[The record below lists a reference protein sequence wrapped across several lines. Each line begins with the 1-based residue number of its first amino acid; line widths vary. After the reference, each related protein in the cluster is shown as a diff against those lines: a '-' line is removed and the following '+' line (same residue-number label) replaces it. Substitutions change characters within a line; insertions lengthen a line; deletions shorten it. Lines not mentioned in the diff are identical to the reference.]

1 MKIVKFDYGKNG
13 IEIKIAPSWNVTI
26 IEPITQKAL
35 INPINSLKT
44 AIKNPLGGRS
54 LEEIIR
60 EKEKLESICIVV
72 SDATRPVPSYLIIEA
87 IISELENL
95 GIESSIITILIATGL
110 HRPSNNEEI
119 QRIVGKKHYN
129 KVKVIN
135 HNAKD
140 DNTLQDLGKFDDG
153 TPISIN
159 TLFLT
164 SDLKIVTGYVE
175 PHFFFGFSGGA
186 KTILPGI
193 AGKETIMYNHSAEN
207 IASPYSRFGI
217 YEKNPMAEIS
227 SNIAKKIDIDFAVN
241 VCINEKHQITKA
253 LAGNLE
259 KVHDKLVQYQLEHV
273 FRPVKQPFD
282 ILVCGNGGYPL
293 DINLYQAVKSMA
305 IGEMAVKPGG
315 TIISVNECSDGV
327 GVNQDD
333 FRDLL
338 FSGLTPKDIYAKV
351 LKKEIV
357 VPDQWEIQVLARI
370 MQKAEIYVISML
382 KEHELGNIGL
392 KYADSVENAIYKAL
406 EVHGDVARILF
417 LPHGPQILPKIV

>member
-1 MKIVKFDYGKNG
+1 MKTVTFDYGKNG
-13 IEIKIAPSWNVTI
+13 IKIRIDPSWNVTI

-35 INPINSLKT
+35 INPIESLRI
-44 AIKNPLGGRS
+44 AIQNPLGGRL
-54 LEEIIR
+54 LEDIVR

-72 SDATRPVPSYLIIEA
+72 SDATRPVPSHLIIEA
-87 IISELENL
+87 IVSELEAL
-95 GIESSIITILIATGL
+95 GIESSLITILIATGL
-110 HRPSNNEEI
+110 HRSSNTEEA
-119 QRIVGKKHYN
+119 QRIVGKKYYN

-140 DNTLQDLGKFDDG
+140 DNAHQQIGYLDDG

-164 SDLKIVTGYVE
+164 SDLKIITGYVE

-186 KTILPGI
+186 KAILPGI
-193 AGKETIMYNHSAEN
+193 AGKETIMYNHSAKN

-227 SNIAKKIDIDFAVN
+227 SGIAKKIDIDFTVN
-241 VCINEKHQITKA
+241 VCINEKHQISKA

-259 KVHDKLVQYQLEHV
+259 KLHNELVLYQLEHV
-273 FRPVKQPFD
+273 FKPLEKPFD
-282 ILVCGNGGYPL
+282 IVVCGNGGYPL

-305 IGEMAVKPGG
+305 IGEMAVKQGG
-315 TIISVNECSDGV
+315 TIISVNECSDGI

-338 FSGLTPKDIYAKV
+338 FSGLDPMDIYTKV
-351 LKKEIV
+351 LNKEIV
-357 VPDQWEIQVLARI
+357 VPDQWEIQVLTRI
-370 MQKAEIYVISML
+370 MQKADIYVISSL

-392 KYADSVENAIYKAL
+392 KYANNVENAVYEALKA
-406 EVHGDVARILF
+406 HGNTAKILF
-417 LPHGPQILPKIV
+417 LPHGPLVLPKII